1 MHKLLARQ
9 LKRSKVDESF
19 VQEYTDIISRVSDA
33 YELNEREINI
43 LERSLFI
50 TSNELNERNDLLK
63 NQLNELSD
71 TQQQLEHSISVLNAT
86 FDAIG
91 EQVTVLDL
99 KGNVV
104 SANIMA
110 REFFERFNLDAY
122 NYFSQIDKVIKKGN
136 KSADIIAQLKADSKQ
151 ALSGEFESID
161 DKHYSYRSLPQLKNG
176 QLIGRVFCIRDI
188 SVEKEHEEIIHFQA
202 YHDALT
208 GLANRQLFM
217 DRLEH
222 SLTLAR
228 RDDSMTAVLFLDLD
242 NFKRVNDTEGHKG
255 GDELLIKMVERINH
269 RLREQDTLARIGG
282 DEFVIL
288 VELVKSKNNI
298 ENLCDALLETIS
310 KEFIING
317 RPQYVSSSIG
327 IALYPEDG
335 ITPDS
340 LLSNADMAMYDAK
353 NNGKNAYRFY
363 HRKLEAHAREQ
374 MDIERE
380 LRKAINNQ
388 ELKIYLQ
395 PKIGLDC
402 NQILG
407 AEVLMRW
414 FTASGESVPPD
425 LFIPIAESTGLIKKI
440 GEFAISS
447 AISLLEQWQKENI
460 TPLKLAVNLSIIEFQ
475 DEHFI
480 DYIIESIS
488 NSTISGNQLIIELT
502 ESIFMENKEKMSKTM
517 HKLKHYG
524 VAFALDDFGKGYSSF
539 SYLQLLP
546 IDYLKID
553 KSFLQNVI
561 TDEQSAAIAK
571 CIIDIGHNLDLA
583 IIAEGIEDQETLD
596 YVSKAQCEMAQGF
609 FMYRPMP
616 SDSFTKLI
624 QKQPTQS
631 DMTI

>member
-1 MHKLLARQ
+1 M
-9 LKRSKVDESF
+9 DESF
-19 VQEYTDIISRVSDA
+19 VQEYADIISRVSDA

-110 REFFERFNLDAY
+110 REFFERFNLNAY

-161 DKHYSYRSLPQLKNG
+161 DKYYSYRSLPQLKNG

-298 ENLCDALLETIS
+298 ENLCEALLETIS

-327 IALYPEDG
+327 IALYPQDG

-388 ELKIYLQ
+388 ELEIYLQ

-414 FTASGESVPPD
+414 FTASGESIPPD

-447 AISLLEQWQKENI
+447 AISLLEQWQQEGI
-460 TPLKLAVNLSIIEFQ
+460 APLKLAVNLSIIEFQ

-488 NSTISGNQLIIELT
+488 NSSISGDQLIIELT

-596 YVSKAQCEMAQGF
+596 YVSKTHGEMAQGF
-609 FMYRPMP
+609 CMYRPMP

-624 QKQPTQS
+624 RRNSHAK
-631 DMTI
+631 

>member
-110 REFFERFNLDAY
+110 REFFERFNLNAY
-122 NYFSQIDKVIKKGN
+122 NYFSQIDTIIKKGN

-176 QLIGRVFCIRDI
+176 QLIGRVFCIRNI

-298 ENLCDALLETIS
+298 ENLCEALLETIS

-327 IALYPEDG
+327 IALYPQDG

-380 LRKAINNQ
+380 LRKAIDNQ
-388 ELKIYLQ
+388 ELEIYLQ

-414 FTASGESVPPD
+414 FTASGESIPPD

-447 AISLLEQWQKENI
+447 AISLLEQWQLEGI
-460 TPLKLAVNLSIIEFQ
+460 APLKLAVNLSIIEFQ

-488 NSTISGNQLIIELT
+488 NSSISGDQLIIELT

-596 YVSKAQCEMAQGF
+596 YVSKTHCEMAQGF

-624 QKQPTQS
+624 RKNS
-631 DMTI
+631 HAK

>member
-19 VQEYTDIISRVSDA
+19 VQEYADIISRVSDA
-33 YELNEREINI
+33 YELNERETNI

-110 REFFERFNLDAY
+110 REFFERFNLNAY
-122 NYFSQIDKVIKKGN
+122 NYFSQIDTIIKKGN

-298 ENLCDALLETIS
+298 ENLCEALLETIS

-327 IALYPEDG
+327 IALYPQDG

-388 ELKIYLQ
+388 ELEIYLQ

-414 FTASGESVPPD
+414 FTASGESIPPD

-447 AISLLEQWQKENI
+447 AISLLEQWQLEGI
-460 TPLKLAVNLSIIEFQ
+460 APLKLAV
-475 DEHFI
+475 
-480 DYIIESIS
+480 
-488 NSTISGNQLIIELT
+488 
-502 ESIFMENKEKMSKTM
+502 
-517 HKLKHYG
+517 
-524 VAFALDDFGKGYSSF
+524 
-539 SYLQLLP
+539 
-546 IDYLKID
+546 
-553 KSFLQNVI
+553 
-561 TDEQSAAIAK
+561 
-571 CIIDIGHNLDLA
+571 
-583 IIAEGIEDQETLD
+583 
-596 YVSKAQCEMAQGF
+596 
-609 FMYRPMP
+609 
-616 SDSFTKLI
+616 
-624 QKQPTQS
+624 
-631 DMTI
+631 

>member
-19 VQEYTDIISRVSDA
+19 VQEYADIISRVSDA

-298 ENLCDALLETIS
+298 ENLCEALLETIS
-310 KEFIING
+310 KEFFING

-327 IALYPEDG
+327 IALYPQDG

-388 ELKIYLQ
+388 ELEIYLQ

-414 FTASGESVPPD
+414 FTASGESIPPD

-447 AISLLEQWQKENI
+447 AISLLEQWQLEGI
-460 TPLKLAVNLSIIEFQ
+460 APLKLAVNLSIIEFQ

-488 NSTISGNQLIIELT
+488 NSSISGDQLIIELT

-596 YVSKAQCEMAQGF
+596 YVSKTHCEIAQGF

-624 QKQPTQS
+624 RKNS
-631 DMTI
+631 HAK

>member
-1 MHKLLARQ
+1 M
-9 LKRSKVDESF
+9 DESF
-19 VQEYTDIISRVSDA
+19 VQEYADIISRVSDA

-110 REFFERFNLDAY
+110 REFFERFNLNAY
-122 NYFSQIDKVIKKGN
+122 NYFSQIDTIIKKGN

-288 VELVKSKNNI
+288 VELVNSKNNI
-298 ENLCDALLETIS
+298 ENLCEALLETIS

-327 IALYPEDG
+327 IALYPQDG

-380 LRKAINNQ
+380 LRKAIDNQ
-388 ELKIYLQ
+388 ELEIYLQ

-414 FTASGESVPPD
+414 FTASGESIPPD

-447 AISLLEQWQKENI
+447 AISLLEQWQQEGI
-460 TPLKLAVNLSIIEFQ
+460 APLKLAVNLSIIEFQ

-488 NSTISGNQLIIELT
+488 NSSISGDQLIIELT

-596 YVSKAQCEMAQGF
+596 YVSKTHCEMAQGF

-624 QKQPTQS
+624 RKNS
-631 DMTI
+631 HAK

>member
-1 MHKLLARQ
+1 M
-9 LKRSKVDESF
+9 
-19 VQEYTDIISRVSDA
+19 
-33 YELNEREINI
+33 
-43 LERSLFI
+43 
-50 TSNELNERNDLLK
+50 
-63 NQLNELSD
+63 
-71 TQQQLEHSISVLNAT
+71 LNAT

-298 ENLCDALLETIS
+298 ENLCEALLETIS

-327 IALYPEDG
+327 IALYPQDG

-388 ELKIYLQ
+388 ELEIYLQ

-414 FTASGESVPPD
+414 FTASGESIPPD

-447 AISLLEQWQKENI
+447 AISLLEQWQLEGI
-460 TPLKLAVNLSIIEFQ
+460 APLKLAVNLSIIEFQ

-488 NSTISGNQLIIELT
+488 NSSISGDQLIIELT

-596 YVSKAQCEMAQGF
+596 YVSKTHCEMAQGF

-624 QKQPTQS
+624 RKNS
-631 DMTI
+631 HAK

>member
-1 MHKLLARQ
+1 M
-9 LKRSKVDESF
+9 DESF
-19 VQEYTDIISRVSDA
+19 VQEYADIISRVSDA

-110 REFFERFNLDAY
+110 REFFERFNLNAY
-122 NYFSQIDKVIKKGN
+122 NYFSQIDTIIKKGN

-161 DKHYSYRSLPQLKNG
+161 DKYYSYRSLPQLKNG

-298 ENLCDALLETIS
+298 ENLCEALLETIS

-327 IALYPEDG
+327 IALYPQDG

-388 ELKIYLQ
+388 ELEIYLQ

-414 FTASGESVPPD
+414 FTASGESIPPD

-447 AISLLEQWQKENI
+447 AISLLEQWQQEGI
-460 TPLKLAVNLSIIEFQ
+460 PPLKLAVNLSIIEFQ

-488 NSTISGNQLIIELT
+488 NSSISGDQLIIELT

-596 YVSKAQCEMAQGF
+596 YVSKTHCEMAQGF

-624 QKQPTQS
+624 RKNS
-631 DMTI
+631 HAK

>member
-1 MHKLLARQ
+1 
-9 LKRSKVDESF
+9 VDESF
-19 VQEYTDIISRVSDA
+19 VQEYADIISRVSDA

-110 REFFERFNLDAY
+110 REFFERFNLNAY
-122 NYFSQIDKVIKKGN
+122 NYFSQIDTIIKKGN

-327 IALYPEDG
+327 IALYPQDG

-388 ELKIYLQ
+388 ELEIYLQ

-414 FTASGESVPPD
+414 FTASGESIPPD

-447 AISLLEQWQKENI
+447 AISLLEQWQLEGI
-460 TPLKLAVNLSIIEFQ
+460 APLKLAVNLSIIEFQ

-488 NSTISGNQLIIELT
+488 NSSISGDQLIIELT

-596 YVSKAQCEMAQGF
+596 YVSKTHCEMAQGF

-624 QKQPTQS
+624 RKNS
-631 DMTI
+631 HAK

>member
-19 VQEYTDIISRVSDA
+19 VQEYADIISRVSDA

-110 REFFERFNLDAY
+110 REFFERFNLNAY
-122 NYFSQIDKVIKKGN
+122 NYFSQIDTIIKKGN

-298 ENLCDALLETIS
+298 ENLCEALLETIS

-327 IALYPEDG
+327 IALYPQDG

-388 ELKIYLQ
+388 ELEIYLQ

-414 FTASGESVPPD
+414 FTASGESIPPD

-447 AISLLEQWQKENI
+447 AISLLEQWQQEGI
-460 TPLKLAVNLSIIEFQ
+460 APLKLAVNLSIIEFQ

-488 NSTISGNQLIIELT
+488 NSSISGDQLIIELT

-596 YVSKAQCEMAQGF
+596 YVSKTHCEMAQGF

-624 QKQPTQS
+624 RKNS
-631 DMTI
+631 HAK

>member
-1 MHKLLARQ
+1 
-9 LKRSKVDESF
+9 VDESF
-19 VQEYTDIISRVSDA
+19 VQEYADIISRVSDA
-33 YELNEREINI
+33 YELNERETNI

-110 REFFERFNLDAY
+110 REFFERFNLNAY
-122 NYFSQIDKVIKKGN
+122 NYFSQIDTIIKKGN

-298 ENLCDALLETIS
+298 ENLCEALLETIS

-327 IALYPEDG
+327 IALYPQDG

-388 ELKIYLQ
+388 ELEIYLQ

-414 FTASGESVPPD
+414 FTASGESIPPD

-447 AISLLEQWQKENI
+447 AISLLEQWQLEGI
-460 TPLKLAVNLSIIEFQ
+460 APLKLAVNLSIIEFQ

-488 NSTISGNQLIIELT
+488 NSSISGDQLIIELT

-596 YVSKAQCEMAQGF
+596 YVSKTHCEMAQGF

-624 QKQPTQS
+624 RKNS
-631 DMTI
+631 HAK

>member
-1 MHKLLARQ
+1 M
-9 LKRSKVDESF
+9 DESF
-19 VQEYTDIISRVSDA
+19 VQEYADIISRVSDA

-110 REFFERFNLDAY
+110 REFFERFNLNAY

-298 ENLCDALLETIS
+298 ENLCEALLEAIS
-310 KEFIING
+310 KEFIINS

-327 IALYPEDG
+327 IALYPQDG

-388 ELKIYLQ
+388 ELEIYLQ

-414 FTASGESVPPD
+414 FTASGESIPPD

-447 AISLLEQWQKENI
+447 AISLLEQWQLEGI
-460 TPLKLAVNLSIIEFQ
+460 APLKLAVNLSIIEFQ

-488 NSTISGNQLIIELT
+488 NSSISGDQLIIELT

-596 YVSKAQCEMAQGF
+596 YVSKTHCEMAQGF

-624 QKQPTQS
+624 RKNS
-631 DMTI
+631 HAK

>member
-1 MHKLLARQ
+1 M
-9 LKRSKVDESF
+9 DESF
-19 VQEYTDIISRVSDA
+19 VQEYADIISRVSDA

-110 REFFERFNLDAY
+110 REFFERFNLNAY

-161 DKHYSYRSLPQLKNG
+161 DKYYSYRSLPQLKNG

-298 ENLCDALLETIS
+298 ENLCEALLETIS

-327 IALYPEDG
+327 IALYPQDG

-380 LRKAINNQ
+380 LRKAIDNQ
-388 ELKIYLQ
+388 ELEIYLQ

-414 FTASGESVPPD
+414 FTASGESIPPD

-447 AISLLEQWQKENI
+447 AISLLEQWQQEGI
-460 TPLKLAVNLSIIEFQ
+460 APLKLAVNLSIIEFQ

-488 NSTISGNQLIIELT
+488 NSSISGDQLIIELT

-596 YVSKAQCEMAQGF
+596 YVSKTHCEMAQGF

-624 QKQPTQS
+624 RKNS
-631 DMTI
+631 HAK

>member
-1 MHKLLARQ
+1 
-9 LKRSKVDESF
+9 VDESF
-19 VQEYTDIISRVSDA
+19 VQEYADIISRVSDA

-110 REFFERFNLDAY
+110 REFFERFNLNAY

-161 DKHYSYRSLPQLKNG
+161 DKYYSYRSLPQLKNG

-298 ENLCDALLETIS
+298 ENLCEALLETIS

-327 IALYPEDG
+327 IALYPQDG

-388 ELKIYLQ
+388 ELEIYLQ

-414 FTASGESVPPD
+414 FTASGESIPPD

-447 AISLLEQWQKENI
+447 AISLLEQWQQEGI
-460 TPLKLAVNLSIIEFQ
+460 PPLKLAVNLSIIEFQ

-488 NSTISGNQLIIELT
+488 NSSISGDQLIIELT

-596 YVSKAQCEMAQGF
+596 YVSKTHCEMAQGF

-624 QKQPTQS
+624 RKNS
-631 DMTI
+631 HAK

>member
-19 VQEYTDIISRVSDA
+19 VQEYADIISRISDA

-298 ENLCDALLETIS
+298 ENLCEALLETIS

-327 IALYPEDG
+327 IALYPQDG

-388 ELKIYLQ
+388 ELEIYLQ

-414 FTASGESVPPD
+414 FTASGESIPPD

-447 AISLLEQWQKENI
+447 AISLLEQWQLEGI
-460 TPLKLAVNLSIIEFQ
+460 APLKLAVNLSIIEFQ

-488 NSTISGNQLIIELT
+488 NSSISGDQLIIELT

-596 YVSKAQCEMAQGF
+596 YVSKTHCEMAQGF

-624 QKQPTQS
+624 RKNS
-631 DMTI
+631 HAK

>member
-1 MHKLLARQ
+1 M
-9 LKRSKVDESF
+9 DESF
-19 VQEYTDIISRVSDA
+19 VQEYADIISRVSDA

-110 REFFERFNLDAY
+110 REFFERFNLNAY

-161 DKHYSYRSLPQLKNG
+161 DKYYSYRSLPQLKNG

-298 ENLCDALLETIS
+298 ENLCEALLETIS

-327 IALYPEDG
+327 IALYPQDG

-388 ELKIYLQ
+388 ELEIYLQ

-414 FTASGESVPPD
+414 FTASGESIPPD

-447 AISLLEQWQKENI
+447 AISLLEQWQQEGI
-460 TPLKLAVNLSIIEFQ
+460 APLKLAVNLSIIEFQ

>member
-19 VQEYTDIISRVSDA
+19 VQEYADIISRVSDA

-110 REFFERFNLDAY
+110 REFFERFNLNAY
-122 NYFSQIDKVIKKGN
+122 NYFSQIDTIIKKGN

-298 ENLCDALLETIS
+298 ENLCEALLETIS

-327 IALYPEDG
+327 IALYPQDG

-380 LRKAINNQ
+380 LRKAIDNQ
-388 ELKIYLQ
+388 ELEIYLQ

-414 FTASGESVPPD
+414 FTASGESIPPD

-447 AISLLEQWQKENI
+447 AISLLEQWQQEGI
-460 TPLKLAVNLSIIEFQ
+460 APLKLAVNLSIIEFQ

-488 NSTISGNQLIIELT
+488 NSSISGDQLIIELT

-596 YVSKAQCEMAQGF
+596 YVSKTHCEMAQGF

-624 QKQPTQS
+624 RKNS
-631 DMTI
+631 HAK

>member
-9 LKRSKVDESF
+9 LKRSKINESF

-110 REFFERFNLDAY
+110 REFFERFNLNAY

-298 ENLCDALLETIS
+298 ENLCEALLETIS

-327 IALYPEDG
+327 IALYPQDG

-388 ELKIYLQ
+388 ELEIYLQ

-414 FTASGESVPPD
+414 FTASGESIPPD

-447 AISLLEQWQKENI
+447 AISLLEQWQLEGI
-460 TPLKLAVNLSIIEFQ
+460 APLKLAVNLSIIEFQ

-488 NSTISGNQLIIELT
+488 NSSISGDQLIIELT

-596 YVSKAQCEMAQGF
+596 YVSKTHCEMAQGF

-624 QKQPTQS
+624 RKNS
-631 DMTI
+631 HAK

>member
-19 VQEYTDIISRVSDA
+19 VQEYADIISRISDA
-33 YELNEREINI
+33 YELNERETNI

-110 REFFERFNLDAY
+110 REFFERFNLNAY

-298 ENLCDALLETIS
+298 ENLCEALLETIS

-327 IALYPEDG
+327 IALYPQDG

-388 ELKIYLQ
+388 ELEIYLQ

-414 FTASGESVPPD
+414 FTASGESIPPD

-447 AISLLEQWQKENI
+447 AISLLEQWQLEGI
-460 TPLKLAVNLSIIEFQ
+460 APLKLAVNLSIIEFQ

-488 NSTISGNQLIIELT
+488 NSSISGDQLIIELT

-596 YVSKAQCEMAQGF
+596 YVSKTHCEMAQGF

-624 QKQPTQS
+624 RKNS
-631 DMTI
+631 HAK

>member
-1 MHKLLARQ
+1 
-9 LKRSKVDESF
+9 VDESF
-19 VQEYTDIISRVSDA
+19 VQEYADIISRVSDA

-110 REFFERFNLDAY
+110 REFFERFNLNAY

-222 SLTLAR
+222 SLSLAR

-298 ENLCDALLETIS
+298 ENLCEALLETIS

-327 IALYPEDG
+327 IALYPQDG

-388 ELKIYLQ
+388 ELEIYLQ

-414 FTASGESVPPD
+414 FTASGESIPPD

-447 AISLLEQWQKENI
+447 AISLLEQWQLEGI
-460 TPLKLAVNLSIIEFQ
+460 APLKLAVNLSIIEFQ

-488 NSTISGNQLIIELT
+488 NSSISGDQLIIELT

-596 YVSKAQCEMAQGF
+596 YVSKTHCEMAQGF

-624 QKQPTQS
+624 RKNS
-631 DMTI
+631 HAK

>member
-1 MHKLLARQ
+1 M
-9 LKRSKVDESF
+9 
-19 VQEYTDIISRVSDA
+19 
-33 YELNEREINI
+33 
-43 LERSLFI
+43 
-50 TSNELNERNDLLK
+50 
-63 NQLNELSD
+63 
-71 TQQQLEHSISVLNAT
+71 LNAT

-110 REFFERFNLDAY
+110 REFFERFNLNAY

-298 ENLCDALLETIS
+298 ENLCEALLETIS

-327 IALYPEDG
+327 IALYPQDG

-380 LRKAINNQ
+380 LRKAIDNQ
-388 ELKIYLQ
+388 ELEIYLQ

-414 FTASGESVPPD
+414 FTASGESIPPD

-447 AISLLEQWQKENI
+447 AISLLEQWQLEGI
-460 TPLKLAVNLSIIEFQ
+460 APLKLAVNLSIIEFQ

-488 NSTISGNQLIIELT
+488 NSSISGDQLIIELT

-596 YVSKAQCEMAQGF
+596 YVSKTHCEMAQGF

-624 QKQPTQS
+624 RKNS
-631 DMTI
+631 HAK

>member
-1 MHKLLARQ
+1 M
-9 LKRSKVDESF
+9 DESF
-19 VQEYTDIISRVSDA
+19 VQEYADIISRVSDA

-110 REFFERFNLDAY
+110 REFFERFNLNAY
-122 NYFSQIDKVIKKGN
+122 NYFSQIDTIIKKGN

-298 ENLCDALLETIS
+298 ENLCEALLETIS

-327 IALYPEDG
+327 IALYPQDG

-380 LRKAINNQ
+380 LRKAIDNQ
-388 ELKIYLQ
+388 ELEIYLQ

-414 FTASGESVPPD
+414 FTASGESIPPD

-447 AISLLEQWQKENI
+447 AISLLEQWQQEGI
-460 TPLKLAVNLSIIEFQ
+460 APLKLAVNLSIIEFQ

-488 NSTISGNQLIIELT
+488 NSSISGDQLIIELT

-596 YVSKAQCEMAQGF
+596 YVSKTHCEMAQGF

-624 QKQPTQS
+624 RKNS
-631 DMTI
+631 HAK

>member
-1 MHKLLARQ
+1 M
-9 LKRSKVDESF
+9 DESF
-19 VQEYTDIISRVSDA
+19 VQEYADIISRVSDA

-110 REFFERFNLDAY
+110 REFFERFNLNAY
-122 NYFSQIDKVIKKGN
+122 NYFSQIDTIIKKGN

-298 ENLCDALLETIS
+298 ENLCEALLETIS

-327 IALYPEDG
+327 IALYPQDG

-363 HRKLEAHAREQ
+363 HRKLEAQAREQ

-388 ELKIYLQ
+388 ELEIYLQ

-414 FTASGESVPPD
+414 FTASGESIPPD

-447 AISLLEQWQKENI
+447 AISLLEQWQLEGI
-460 TPLKLAVNLSIIEFQ
+460 APLKLAVNLSIIEFQ

-488 NSTISGNQLIIELT
+488 NSSISGDQLIIELT

-596 YVSKAQCEMAQGF
+596 YVSKTHCEMAQGF

-624 QKQPTQS
+624 RKNS
-631 DMTI
+631 HAK

>member
-19 VQEYTDIISRVSDA
+19 VQEYADIISRVSDA

-110 REFFERFNLDAY
+110 REFFERFNLNAY

-298 ENLCDALLETIS
+298 ENLCEALLETIS

-327 IALYPEDG
+327 IALYPQDG

-388 ELKIYLQ
+388 ELEIYLQ

-414 FTASGESVPPD
+414 FTASGESIPPD

-447 AISLLEQWQKENI
+447 AISLLEQWQQEGI
-460 TPLKLAVNLSIIEFQ
+460 APLKLAVNLSIIEFQ

-488 NSTISGNQLIIELT
+488 NSSISGDQLIIELT

-596 YVSKAQCEMAQGF
+596 YVSKTHCEMAQGF

-624 QKQPTQS
+624 RKNS
-631 DMTI
+631 HAK

>member
-110 REFFERFNLDAY
+110 REFFERFNLNAY
-122 NYFSQIDKVIKKGN
+122 NYFSQIDTIIKKGN

-298 ENLCDALLETIS
+298 ENLCEALLETIS

-327 IALYPEDG
+327 IALYPQDG

-388 ELKIYLQ
+388 ELEIYLQ

-414 FTASGESVPPD
+414 FTASGESIPPD

-447 AISLLEQWQKENI
+447 AISLLEQWQLEGI
-460 TPLKLAVNLSIIEFQ
+460 APLKLAVNLSIIEFQ

-488 NSTISGNQLIIELT
+488 NSSISGDQLIIELT

-596 YVSKAQCEMAQGF
+596 YVSKTHCEMAQGF

-624 QKQPTQS
+624 RKNS
-631 DMTI
+631 HAK

>member
-1 MHKLLARQ
+1 
-9 LKRSKVDESF
+9 VDESF
-19 VQEYTDIISRVSDA
+19 VQEYADIISRVSDA
-33 YELNEREINI
+33 YELNERETNI

-110 REFFERFNLDAY
+110 REFFERFNLNAY
-122 NYFSQIDKVIKKGN
+122 NYFSQIDTIIKKGN

-161 DKHYSYRSLPQLKNG
+161 DKYYSYSSLPQLKNG

-298 ENLCDALLETIS
+298 ENLCEALLETIS
-310 KEFIING
+310 KEFIINS

-327 IALYPEDG
+327 IALYPQDG
-335 ITPDS
+335 ITTDS

-388 ELKIYLQ
+388 ELEIYLQ

-414 FTASGESVPPD
+414 FTASGESIPPD

-447 AISLLEQWQKENI
+447 AISLLEQWQQEGI
-460 TPLKLAVNLSIIEFQ
+460 PPLKLAVNLSIIEFQ

-488 NSTISGNQLIIELT
+488 NSSISGDQLIIELT

-596 YVSKAQCEMAQGF
+596 YVSKTHCEMAQGF

-624 QKQPTQS
+624 RKNS
-631 DMTI
+631 HAK

>member
-1 MHKLLARQ
+1 
-9 LKRSKVDESF
+9 VDESF
-19 VQEYTDIISRVSDA
+19 VQEYADIISRVSDA

-110 REFFERFNLDAY
+110 REFFERFNLNAY

-269 RLREQDTLARIGG
+269 RLRKQDTLARIGG

-298 ENLCDALLETIS
+298 ENLCEALLETIS
-310 KEFIING
+310 KEFIINS

-327 IALYPEDG
+327 IALYPQDG

-380 LRKAINNQ
+380 LRKAIDNQ
-388 ELKIYLQ
+388 ELEIYLQ

-414 FTASGESVPPD
+414 FTASGESIPPD

-447 AISLLEQWQKENI
+447 AISLLEQWQLEGI
-460 TPLKLAVNLSIIEFQ
+460 APLKLAVNLSIIEFQ

-488 NSTISGNQLIIELT
+488 NSSISGDQLIIELT

-596 YVSKAQCEMAQGF
+596 YVSKTHCEMAQGF

-624 QKQPTQS
+624 RKNS
-631 DMTI
+631 HAK

>member
-9 LKRSKVDESF
+9 LKRSKINESF

-298 ENLCDALLETIS
+298 ENLCEALLETIS

-327 IALYPEDG
+327 IALYPQDG

-388 ELKIYLQ
+388 ELEIYLQ

-414 FTASGESVPPD
+414 FTASGESIPPD

-447 AISLLEQWQKENI
+447 AISLLEQWQLEGI
-460 TPLKLAVNLSIIEFQ
+460 APLKLAVNLSIIEFQ

-488 NSTISGNQLIIELT
+488 NSSISGDQLIIELT

-596 YVSKAQCEMAQGF
+596 YVSKTHCEMAQGF

-624 QKQPTQS
+624 RKNS
-631 DMTI
+631 HAK

>member
-1 MHKLLARQ
+1 
-9 LKRSKVDESF
+9 VDESF
-19 VQEYTDIISRVSDA
+19 VQEYADIISRVSDA
-33 YELNEREINI
+33 YELNERETNI

-110 REFFERFNLDAY
+110 REFFERFNLNAY
-122 NYFSQIDKVIKKGN
+122 NYFSQIDTIIKKGN

-298 ENLCDALLETIS
+298 ENLCEALLETIS

-327 IALYPEDG
+327 IALYPQDG

-388 ELKIYLQ
+388 ELEIYLQ

-414 FTASGESVPPD
+414 FTASGESIPPD

-447 AISLLEQWQKENI
+447 AISLLEQWQQEGI
-460 TPLKLAVNLSIIEFQ
+460 APLKLAVNLSIIEFQ

-488 NSTISGNQLIIELT
+488 NSSISGDQLIIELT

-596 YVSKAQCEMAQGF
+596 YVSKTHCEMAQGF

-624 QKQPTQS
+624 RKNS
-631 DMTI
+631 HAK

>member
-1 MHKLLARQ
+1 M
-9 LKRSKVDESF
+9 DESF
-19 VQEYTDIISRVSDA
+19 VQEYADIISRVSDA
-33 YELNEREINI
+33 YELNERETNI

-110 REFFERFNLDAY
+110 REFFERFNLNAY

-298 ENLCDALLETIS
+298 ENLCEALLETIS

-327 IALYPEDG
+327 IALYPQDG

-388 ELKIYLQ
+388 ELEIYLQ

-414 FTASGESVPPD
+414 FTASGESIPPD

-447 AISLLEQWQKENI
+447 AISLLEQWQQEGI
-460 TPLKLAVNLSIIEFQ
+460 APLKLAVNLSIIEFQ

-488 NSTISGNQLIIELT
+488 NSSISGDQLIIELT

-596 YVSKAQCEMAQGF
+596 YVSKTHCEMAQGF

-624 QKQPTQS
+624 RKNS
-631 DMTI
+631 HAK

>member
-1 MHKLLARQ
+1 M
-9 LKRSKVDESF
+9 DESF
-19 VQEYTDIISRVSDA
+19 VQEYADIISRVSDA
-33 YELNEREINI
+33 YELNERETNI

-110 REFFERFNLDAY
+110 REFFERFNLNAY
-122 NYFSQIDKVIKKGN
+122 NYFSQIDTIIKKGN

-298 ENLCDALLETIS
+298 ENLCEALLETIS

-327 IALYPEDG
+327 IALYPQDG

-388 ELKIYLQ
+388 ELEIYLQ

-414 FTASGESVPPD
+414 FTASGESIPPD

-447 AISLLEQWQKENI
+447 AISLLEQWQQEGI
-460 TPLKLAVNLSIIEFQ
+460 PPLKLAVNLSIIEFQ

-488 NSTISGNQLIIELT
+488 NSSISGDQLIIELT

-596 YVSKAQCEMAQGF
+596 YVSKTHCEMAQGF

-624 QKQPTQS
+624 RKNS
-631 DMTI
+631 HAK

>member
-1 MHKLLARQ
+1 M
-9 LKRSKVDESF
+9 DESF
-19 VQEYTDIISRVSDA
+19 VQEYADIISRVSDA

-110 REFFERFNLDAY
+110 REFFERFNLNAY

-269 RLREQDTLARIGG
+269 RLRKQDTLARIGG

-298 ENLCDALLETIS
+298 ENLCEALLETIS
-310 KEFIING
+310 KEFIINS

-327 IALYPEDG
+327 IALYPQDG

-380 LRKAINNQ
+380 LRKAIDNQ
-388 ELKIYLQ
+388 ELEIYLQ

-414 FTASGESVPPD
+414 FTASGESIPPD

-447 AISLLEQWQKENI
+447 AISLLEQWQLEGI
-460 TPLKLAVNLSIIEFQ
+460 APLKLAVNLSIIEFQ

-488 NSTISGNQLIIELT
+488 NSSISGDQLIIELT

-596 YVSKAQCEMAQGF
+596 YVSKTHCEMAQGF

-624 QKQPTQS
+624 RKNS
-631 DMTI
+631 HSK

>member
-9 LKRSKVDESF
+9 LKRSKINESF

-110 REFFERFNLDAY
+110 REFFERFNLNAY

-298 ENLCDALLETIS
+298 ENLCEALLETIS

-327 IALYPEDG
+327 IALYPQDG

-380 LRKAINNQ
+380 LRKAIDNQ
-388 ELKIYLQ
+388 ELEIYLQ

-414 FTASGESVPPD
+414 FTASGESIPPD

-447 AISLLEQWQKENI
+447 AISLLEQWQLEGI
-460 TPLKLAVNLSIIEFQ
+460 APLKLAVNLSIIEFQ

-488 NSTISGNQLIIELT
+488 NSSISGDQLIIELT

-596 YVSKAQCEMAQGF
+596 YVSKTHCEMAQGF

-624 QKQPTQS
+624 RKNS
-631 DMTI
+631 HAK

>member
-1 MHKLLARQ
+1 M
-9 LKRSKVDESF
+9 DESF
-19 VQEYTDIISRVSDA
+19 VQEYADIISRVSDA

-327 IALYPEDG
+327 IALYPQDG

-380 LRKAINNQ
+380 LRKAIDNQ
-388 ELKIYLQ
+388 ELEIYLQ

-414 FTASGESVPPD
+414 FTASGESIPPD

-447 AISLLEQWQKENI
+447 AISLLEQWQLEGI
-460 TPLKLAVNLSIIEFQ
+460 APLKLAVNLSIIEFQ

-488 NSTISGNQLIIELT
+488 NSSISGDQLIIELT

-596 YVSKAQCEMAQGF
+596 YVSKTHCEMAQGF

-624 QKQPTQS
+624 RKNS
-631 DMTI
+631 HAK

>member
-1 MHKLLARQ
+1 MN
-9 LKRSKVDESF
+9 ESF
-19 VQEYTDIISRVSDA
+19 VQEYADIISRVSDA

-110 REFFERFNLDAY
+110 REFFERFNLNAY

-161 DKHYSYRSLPQLKNG
+161 DKYYSYRSLPQLKNG

-298 ENLCDALLETIS
+298 ENLCEALLETIS

-327 IALYPEDG
+327 IALYPQDG

-388 ELKIYLQ
+388 ELEIYLQ

-414 FTASGESVPPD
+414 FTASGESIPPD

-447 AISLLEQWQKENI
+447 AISLLEQWQQEGI
-460 TPLKLAVNLSIIEFQ
+460 PPLKLAVNLSIIEFQ

-488 NSTISGNQLIIELT
+488 NSSISGDQLIIELT

-596 YVSKAQCEMAQGF
+596 YVSKTHCEMAQGF

-624 QKQPTQS
+624 RKNS
-631 DMTI
+631 HAK

>member
-110 REFFERFNLDAY
+110 REFFERFNLNAY

-298 ENLCDALLETIS
+298 ENLCEALLEAIS

-327 IALYPEDG
+327 IALYPQDG

-388 ELKIYLQ
+388 ELEIYLQ

-414 FTASGESVPPD
+414 FTASGESIPPD

-447 AISLLEQWQKENI
+447 AISLLEQWQQEGI
-460 TPLKLAVNLSIIEFQ
+460 APLKLAVNLSIIEFQ

-488 NSTISGNQLIIELT
+488 NSSISGDQLIIELT

-596 YVSKAQCEMAQGF
+596 YVSKTHCEMAQGF

-624 QKQPTQS
+624 RKNS
-631 DMTI
+631 HAK

>member
-1 MHKLLARQ
+1 M
-9 LKRSKVDESF
+9 DESF
-19 VQEYTDIISRVSDA
+19 VQEYADIISRVSDA

-110 REFFERFNLDAY
+110 REFFERFNLNAY

-161 DKHYSYRSLPQLKNG
+161 DKYYSYRSLPQLKNG

-298 ENLCDALLETIS
+298 ENLCEALLETIS
-310 KEFIING
+310 KEFIINS

-327 IALYPEDG
+327 IALYPQDG

-380 LRKAINNQ
+380 LRKAIDNQ
-388 ELKIYLQ
+388 ELEIYLQ

-414 FTASGESVPPD
+414 FTASGESIPPD

-447 AISLLEQWQKENI
+447 AISLLEQWQLEGI
-460 TPLKLAVNLSIIEFQ
+460 APLKLAVNLSIIEFQ

-488 NSTISGNQLIIELT
+488 NSSISGDQLIIELT

-596 YVSKAQCEMAQGF
+596 YVSKTHCEMAQGF

-624 QKQPTQS
+624 RRNSHAK
-631 DMTI
+631 

>member
-1 MHKLLARQ
+1 
-9 LKRSKVDESF
+9 VDESF
-19 VQEYTDIISRVSDA
+19 VQEYADIISRVSDA

-298 ENLCDALLETIS
+298 ENLCEALLETIS

-327 IALYPEDG
+327 IALYPQDG

-388 ELKIYLQ
+388 ELEIYLQ

-414 FTASGESVPPD
+414 FTASGESIPPD

-447 AISLLEQWQKENI
+447 AISLLEQWQLEGI
-460 TPLKLAVNLSIIEFQ
+460 APLKLAVNLSIIEFQ

-488 NSTISGNQLIIELT
+488 NSSISGDQLIIELT

-596 YVSKAQCEMAQGF
+596 YVSKTHCEMAQGF

-624 QKQPTQS
+624 RKNS
-631 DMTI
+631 HAK

>member
-9 LKRSKVDESF
+9 LKRSKINESF

-110 REFFERFNLDAY
+110 REFFERFNLNAY
-122 NYFSQIDKVIKKGN
+122 NYFSQIDTIIKKGN

-298 ENLCDALLETIS
+298 ENLCEALLETIS

-327 IALYPEDG
+327 IALYPQDG

-380 LRKAINNQ
+380 LRKAIDNQ
-388 ELKIYLQ
+388 ELEIYLQ

-414 FTASGESVPPD
+414 FTASGESIPPD

-447 AISLLEQWQKENI
+447 AISLLEQWQLEGI
-460 TPLKLAVNLSIIEFQ
+460 APLKLAVNLSIIEFQ

-488 NSTISGNQLIIELT
+488 NSSISGDQLIIELT

-596 YVSKAQCEMAQGF
+596 YVSKTHCEMAQGF

-624 QKQPTQS
+624 RKNS
-631 DMTI
+631 HAK